1 MKLVLL
7 HDVRL
12 VAQGSITGRK
22 YEWNGAGSVIDV
34 ADEDAEE
41 LFKKRTKQCLTFSGS
56 LVVTPYFELAR

>member
-41 LFKKRTKQCLTFSGS
+41 LLK
-56 LVVTPYFELAR
+56 